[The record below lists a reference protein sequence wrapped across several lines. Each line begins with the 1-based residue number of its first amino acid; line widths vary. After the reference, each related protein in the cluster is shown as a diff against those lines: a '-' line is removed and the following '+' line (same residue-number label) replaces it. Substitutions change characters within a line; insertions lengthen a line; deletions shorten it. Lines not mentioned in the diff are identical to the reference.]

1 LKGALRRARR
11 ETRDHLRTADAVNR
25 LHRGV
30 ATGGA
35 AAEARSYD
43 AALALEALRRLDAPP
58 RRAGQS
64 RAAASRAETRARGK
78 LALAAAV
85 PAIYSPDSTMRKKA
99 ALKILRDFKKSLG
112 GPGRYP

>member
-1 LKGALRRARR
+1 MPHAKVAPPAEEAAAAAPAMEEPAAAPVGNGA
-11 ETRDHLRTADAVNR
+11 ADAVTR
-25 LHRGV
+25 LHRGG

-78 LALAAAV
+78 LALAAG
-85 PAIYSPDSTMRKKA
+85 YRETQLFKNRQRSTE
-99 ALKILRDFKKSLG
+99 LL
-112 GPGRYP
+112 